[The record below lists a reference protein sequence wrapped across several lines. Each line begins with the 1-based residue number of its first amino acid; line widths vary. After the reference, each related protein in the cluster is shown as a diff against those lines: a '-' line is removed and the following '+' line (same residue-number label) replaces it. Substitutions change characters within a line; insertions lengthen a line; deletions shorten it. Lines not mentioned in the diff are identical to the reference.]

1 MFYIG
6 IEMVITEKQ
15 LYIGRPSQILNIVSF
30 ILWSWTLFIPII
42 IYLKTRFTVYEVTEQ
57 RIKLKTGILN
67 QEIDE
72 CELYRVRDY
81 KVIKPFFQRIFG
93 LGRIELVT
101 SDRSNS
107 NINLNGIKDPE
118 NLYNLIRDNVEKNR
132 RKTGTRELDVE

>member
-1 MFYIG
+1 
-6 IEMVITEKQ
+6 MVIAEKQ
-15 LYIGRPSQILNIVSF
+15 LYIGKPSQILNIVSF
-30 ILWSWTLFIPII
+30 ILWSWTLLIPII
-42 IYLKTRFTVYEVTEQ
+42 IYLKTRFTVYEVTDQ

-81 KVIKPFFQRIFG
+81 KVVKPFFQRIFG

-118 NLYNLIRDNVEKNR
+118 NLYNLIRDNVENIR

>member
-1 MFYIG
+1 
-6 IEMVITEKQ
+6 MVIAEKQ

-30 ILWSWTLFIPII
+30 ILWSWTLLIPII
-42 IYLKTRFTVYEVTEQ
+42 IYLKTRFTVYEVTDQ

-118 NLYNLIRDNVEKNR
+118 NLYNLIRDNVEKIR

>member
-1 MFYIG
+1 MTL
-6 IEMVITEKQ
+6 EEKQ
-15 LYIGRPSQILNIVSF
+15 LYIGRPSQILNIISF
-30 ILWSWTLFIPII
+30 IIWSWTLFVPII
-42 IYLKTRFTVYEVTEQ
+42 IYLKTRFTVYEVTDQ
-57 RIKLKTGILN
+57 RIKLKTGILS

-81 KVIKPFFQRIFG
+81 KIVKPFFQRIFG
-93 LGRIELVT
+93 LGKIELVT

-118 NLYNLIRDNVEKNR
+118 NLYNLIRDNVEKTR

>member
-1 MFYIG
+1 
-6 IEMVITEKQ
+6 MVIAEKQ
-15 LYIGRPSQILNIVSF
+15 LYIGRPSQILNIISF
-30 ILWSWTLFIPII
+30 FLWSWTLLIPII
-42 IYLKTRFTVYEVTEQ
+42 IYLKTRFTVYEVTDQ

-81 KVIKPFFQRIFG
+81 KVVKPFFQRIFG

-118 NLYNLIRDNVEKNR
+118 SLYNLIRDNVENIR

>member
-1 MFYIG
+1 
-6 IEMVITEKQ
+6 MVIAEKQ

-30 ILWSWTLFIPII
+30 ILWSWTLLIPII
-42 IYLKTRFTVYEVTEQ
+42 IYLKTRFTVYELTDQ
-57 RIKLKTGILN
+57 RIKLKTGVLN

-81 KVIKPFFQRIFG
+81 KVVKPFFQRIFG

-101 SDRSNS
+101 SDRSNL

-118 NLYNLIRDNVEKNR
+118 NLYNLIRDNVEKIR

>member
-1 MFYIG
+1 MTL
-6 IEMVITEKQ
+6 EEKH
-15 LYIGRPSQILNIVSF
+15 LYVGRPSQILNIISF
-30 ILWSWTLFIPII
+30 IIWSWTLFVPII
-42 IYLKTRFTVYEVTEQ
+42 IYLKTRFTVYEVTDQ

-81 KVIKPFFQRIFG
+81 KIVKPFFQRIFG
-93 LGRIELVT
+93 LGKIELVT

-118 NLYNLIRDNVEKNR
+118 NLYNLIRDNVEKIR

>member
-1 MFYIG
+1 
-6 IEMVITEKQ
+6 MVIEEKQ
-15 LYIGRPSQILNIVSF
+15 LYTGRPSQILNIVSF
-30 ILWSWTLFIPII
+30 IIWSWTLFVPII
-42 IYLKTRFTVYEVTEQ
+42 IYLKTRFTVYEVTDQ

-81 KVIKPFFQRIFG
+81 KVVKPFIQRIFG
-93 LGRIELVT
+93 LGNIELVT

-107 NINLNGIKDPE
+107 SINLNGIKDPE

-132 RKTGTRELDVE
+132 KKTGTREIDVE

>member
-1 MFYIG
+1 MFL
-6 IEMVITEKQ
+6 EEKR
-15 LYIGRPSQILNIVSF
+15 LYIGRPSQILNILSF
-30 ILWSWTLFIPII
+30 ILWSWTLMIPII
-42 IYLKTRFTVYEVTEQ
+42 IYLKTRFTVYEITNQ

-81 KVIKPFFQRIFG
+81 KVVKPFFQRIFG
-93 LGRIELVT
+93 LGNIELVT

-118 NLYNLIRDNVEKNR
+118 NLYNLIRDNVEKIR
-132 RKTGTRELDVE
+132 RKTGTREIDVE

>member
-1 MFYIG
+1 
-6 IEMVITEKQ
+6 MVIEEKQ

-30 ILWSWTLFIPII
+30 ILWSWTLLIPII
-42 IYLKTRFTVYEVTEQ
+42 IYIKTRFTVYEVTNQ

-81 KVIKPFFQRIFG
+81 KVVKPFFQRIFG
-93 LGRIELVT
+93 LGNIELVT

-118 NLYNLIRDNVEKNR
+118 NLYNLIRDNVEKIR

>member
-30 ILWSWTLFIPII
+30 ILWSWTLLIPII
-42 IYLKTRFTVYEVTEQ
+42 IYLKTRFTVYEVTDQ

-118 NLYNLIRDNVEKNR
+118 NLYNLIRDNVEKIR

>member
-1 MFYIG
+1 MMIS
-6 IEMVITEKQ
+6 EEKQ
-15 LYIGRPSQILNIVSF
+15 LYIGRPSQILNILSF
-30 ILWSWTLFIPII
+30 IIWSWTLFVPII
-42 IYLKTRFTVYEVTEQ
+42 IYFKTRFTVYEVTDQ
-57 RIKLKTGILN
+57 RIKLKTGILS

-81 KVIKPFFQRIFG
+81 RVVKPFFQRIFG

-118 NLYNLIRDNVEKNR
+118 NLYNLIRDNVEKIR
-132 RKTGTRELDVE
+132 RKTGTREIDVE

>member
-1 MFYIG
+1 
-6 IEMVITEKQ
+6 MVIAEKQ

-30 ILWSWTLFIPII
+30 ILWSWTLLIPII
-42 IYLKTRFTVYEVTEQ
+42 IYLKTRFTVYEVTDQ

-81 KVIKPFFQRIFG
+81 KIVKPFFQRIFG

-118 NLYNLIRDNVEKNR
+118 NLYNLIRDNVEKIR
-132 RKTGTRELDVE
+132 RKTGTREIDVE

>member
-1 MFYIG
+1 
-6 IEMVITEKQ
+6 MVTEEKQ
-15 LYIGRPSQILNIVSF
+15 LYIGRPSQILNIISF
-30 ILWSWTLFIPII
+30 ILWSWTLFIPLI
-42 IYLKTRFTVYEVTEQ
+42 IYLKTRFTVYEVTNQ

-72 CELYRVRDY
+72 CELYRIRDY
-81 KVIKPFFQRIFG
+81 KVVKPFFQRIFG
-93 LGRIELVT
+93 LGKIELVT

-118 NLYNLIRDNVEKNR
+118 NLYNLIRDNVEKIR

>member
-1 MFYIG
+1 MIS
-6 IEMVITEKQ
+6 EEKQ

-30 ILWSWTLFIPII
+30 IIWSWTLFVPII
-42 IYLKTRFTVYEVTEQ
+42 IYFKTRFTVYEVTDQ
-57 RIKLKTGILN
+57 RIKLKTGILS

-81 KVIKPFFQRIFG
+81 KVVKPFFQRIFG
-93 LGRIELVT
+93 IGRIELVT

-107 NINLNGIKDPE
+107 SINLNGIKDPE
-118 NLYNLIRDNVEKNR
+118 NLYNLIRDNVEKIR

>member
-1 MFYIG
+1 
-6 IEMVITEKQ
+6 MVTDEKQ
-15 LYIGRPSQILNIVSF
+15 LYIGRPSQILNIISF
-30 ILWSWTLFIPII
+30 ILWSWTLFIPLI
-42 IYLKTRFTVYEVTEQ
+42 IYLKTRFTVYEVTNQ

-81 KVIKPFFQRIFG
+81 KVVKPFFQRIFG
-93 LGRIELVT
+93 LGKIELVT

-118 NLYNLIRDNVEKNR
+118 NLYNLIRDNVEKIR
-132 RKTGTRELDVE
+132 RKTGTREIDVE

>member
-1 MFYIG
+1 
-6 IEMVITEKQ
+6 MVIEEKQ

-30 ILWSWTLFIPII
+30 ILWSWTLLIPII
-42 IYLKTRFTVYEVTEQ
+42 IYLKTRFTVYELTDQ

-81 KVIKPFFQRIFG
+81 KVVKPFFQRIFG
-93 LGRIELVT
+93 LGKIELVT

-118 NLYNLIRDNVEKNR
+118 KLYNLIRDNVEKIR

>member
-1 MFYIG
+1 
-6 IEMVITEKQ
+6 MVIAEKQ
-15 LYIGRPSQILNIVSF
+15 LYIGRPSQIFNIVSF
-30 ILWSWTLFIPII
+30 ILWSWTLLIPII
-42 IYLKTRFTVYEVTEQ
+42 IYLKTRFTVYEVTDQ

-81 KVIKPFFQRIFG
+81 KVVKPFFQRIFG

-118 NLYNLIRDNVEKNR
+118 NLYNLIRDNVEKIR
-132 RKTGTRELDVE
+132 RKTGTREIDVE

>member
-1 MFYIG
+1 MDIA
-6 IEMVITEKQ
+6 EKQ
-15 LYIGRPSQILNIVSF
+15 IYIGRPSQILNIVSF
-30 ILWSWTLFIPII
+30 VLWSWTLLIPII
-42 IYLKTRFTVYEVTEQ
+42 IYFKTRFTVYEVTNQ

-67 QEIDE
+67 QEINE

-81 KVIKPFFQRIFG
+81 KVVKPFFQRIFG

-118 NLYNLIRDNVEKNR
+118 NLYNLIRDNVEKIR

>member
-1 MFYIG
+1 M
-6 IEMVITEKQ
+6 TSAEKQ
-15 LYIGRPSQILNIVSF
+15 LYIGRPSQILNIISF
-30 ILWSWTLFIPII
+30 IIWSWTLFVPII
-42 IYLKTRFTVYEVTEQ
+42 IYLKTRFTVYEVTDQ

-118 NLYNLIRDNVEKNR
+118 NLYNLIRDNVEKTR